1 MSYRL
6 HLCQCGR
13 TYTYECP
20 VCHVR
25 CTAPNY
31 APIGDDGRY
40 VPVKAN
46 PLNLLLWREERE
58 LEHLHLSV
66 DVASG
71 VMV

>member
-1 MSYRL
+1 MSYHL

-20 VCHVR
+20 LCHVK

-31 APIGDDGRY
+31 APIGDDGRC
-40 VPVKAN
+40 VPVKTN
-46 PLNLLLWREERE
+46 PLNLLLWRERQEE
-58 LEHLHLSV
+58 LHQHGRR